1 MKTIYYRELK
11 RRFEL
16 DGAKRTTEHL
26 VEALKTGELK
36 PEDFSFRDLAEAAIP
51 DGAEWVRTLDPRVGD
66 SIVESEAVDTSAFL
80 NISGQIILA
89 KILDSYRHEAFI
101 ASRLVE
107 TIPTRLAKERIPGI
121 GKIESAAMEI
131 HEGMKY
137 PNVGFGEEYVDTPET
152 TKHGLI
158 VPVTR
163 EAVFFDQTG
172 LILRRAAE
180 VGEILGMD
188 REKRILR
195 MVLGLT
201 NTYSRNGVSHS
212 TYYTSGDTNAPWVN
226 KLAGNSLEDW
236 TNVDTAEQLFAD
248 MLDPNTQEPILMRSN
263 SVLVMPG
270 KRYTASRIFSTNEV
284 SWTSS
289 NGVRT
294 ATTSNPL
301 QNYKVLDSA
310 FAYRLLLAGGLSA
323 AVAQEHWFIGDFK
336 KAFAYMEN
344 WPITVTRSSRF
355 SEADFSQDILIRFK
369 ASERGTPAVLD
380 PRCMVCCT
388 G

>member
-16 DGAKRTTEHL
+16 DGAKQTTDHL

-36 PEDFSFRDLAEAAIP
+36 PEDFSFRDLAEASIP

-121 GKIESAAMEI
+121 GKIESTAMEI

-201 NTYSRNGVSHS
+201 STYSRNGVNYA
-212 TYYTSGDTNAPWVN
+212 TYYTSGDSNAPWVN
-226 KLAGNSLEDW
+226 KIAANPLDDW

-294 ATTSNPL
+294 TTTNNPL
-301 QNYKVLDSA
+301 QNYRVLDSA
-310 FAYRLLLAGGLSA
+310 FAYRLLLSGGLSA
-323 AVAQEHWFIGDFK
+323 QVAQEQWFIGDFK

-380 PRCMVCCT
+380 PRCVVCCT

>member
-16 DGAKRTTEHL
+16 DGAKKTTEHL
-26 VEALKTGELK
+26 VEALKTQELK
-36 PEDFSFRDLAEAAIP
+36 PEDFSFRDLAEASIP
-51 DGAEWVRTLDPRVGD
+51 DGAEWVRTLDPRIGD

-80 NISGQIILA
+80 NISGQIILT
-89 KILDSYRHEAFI
+89 KILDSYRHESFV

-107 TIPTRLAKERIPGI
+107 TIPSRMAKERIPGI
-121 GKIESAAMEI
+121 GKIEAKAMEV

-163 EAVFFDQTG
+163 EAIFFDQTG
-172 LILRRAAE
+172 LILRRASE

-188 REKRILR
+188 REKRILK
-195 MVLGLT
+195 MILGLT
-201 NTYSRNGVSHS
+201 NTYSRNGVSYD
-212 TYYTSGDTNAPWVN
+212 TYYTSGASSPWSN
-226 KLAGNSLEDW
+226 KITGNTLEDW
-236 TNVDTAEQLFAD
+236 SSVDTAEKLFAD
-248 MLDPNTQEPILMRSN
+248 MLDPNTQEPILMKSDT
-263 SVLVMPG
+263 VLVMPG
-270 KRYTASRIFSTNEV
+270 KRYTASRVFSTNEIT
-284 SWTSS
+284 WTSAS
-289 NGVRT
+289 GVRT
-294 ATTSNPL
+294 TTTNNPL
-301 QNYKVLDSA
+301 QNYRVLDSA
-310 FAYRLLLAGGLSA
+310 FAYRLLLGEGITA
-323 AVAQEHWFIGDFK
+323 ATAQEYWYVGDFK

-369 ASERGTPAVLD
+369 ASERGTPAVID
-380 PRCMVCCT
+380 PRCVVCCT